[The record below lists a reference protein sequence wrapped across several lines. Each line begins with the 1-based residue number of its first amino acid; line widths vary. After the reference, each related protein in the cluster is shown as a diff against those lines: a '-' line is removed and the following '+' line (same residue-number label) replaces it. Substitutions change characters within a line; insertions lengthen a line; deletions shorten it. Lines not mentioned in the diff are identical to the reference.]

1 MVGVNFIFL
10 MIRELEEVRFFFL
23 YLTGKGECP
32 STKSN
37 LLMRL
42 IRNAGID
49 SLLGS
54 EVGSEDFFQG
64 WGGVLGG
71 CLHSRIA
78 LNCQKTRNP
87 SVPRILNFS

>member
-1 MVGVNFIFL
+1 M
-10 MIRELEEVRFFFL
+10 MIRGLEEVRFFFL
-23 YLTGKGECP
+23 YLTGKGECS

-42 IRNAGID
+42 IRNGGID

-64 WGGVLGG
+64 WGG
-71 CLHSRIA
+71 CLYSQIA

-87 SVPRILNFS
+87 SVPRILDFF

>member
-1 MVGVNFIFL
+1 M
-10 MIRELEEVRFFFL
+10 MIRGLEEVRFFFL
-23 YLTGKGECP
+23 YLTGKGECS

-42 IRNAGID
+42 IRNGGID

-64 WGGVLGG
+64 WGWGVGW
-71 CLHSRIA
+71 
-78 LNCQKTRNP
+78 
-87 SVPRILNFS
+87 VPPQPDCFKLSENRKSKCTTDFGLFLSLYGP

>member
-1 MVGVNFIFL
+1 M
-10 MIRELEEVRFFFL
+10 MIRGLEEVRFFFL
-23 YLTGKGECP
+23 YLTGKGECS

-42 IRNAGID
+42 IRNGGID

-64 WGGVLGG
+64 WGWGQVGVG
-71 CLHSRIA
+71 CWVGASTAGL
-78 LNCQKTRNP
+78 L
-87 SVPRILNFS
+87 

>member
-1 MVGVNFIFL
+1 M
-10 MIRELEEVRFFFL
+10 MIRGLEEVRFFFL
-23 YLTGKGECP
+23 YLTGKGECS

-42 IRNAGID
+42 IRNGGID

-64 WGGVLGG
+64 
-71 CLHSRIA
+71 CLHSQIA
-78 LNCQKTRNP
+78 LNCQKTENP
-87 SVPRILNFS
+87 SVPRILDFL